1 MSPETGALT
10 GIDTREKDTR
20 MILAGD
26 IGGTKTVCAL
36 YDEADGGLRLVRDG
50 TFPSQAHASLEEIL
64 AKFLVGGPAPTLRAG
79 CFGVAG
85 AVIEGK
91 CHTTNLPWELDE
103 IPLAKAI
110 KAPRVKLLNDLE
122 AAAYG
127 MLYLSDDE
135 LCPLN
140 PDALPRRKGNVAVIA
155 AGTGLGEAM
164 LYWDGQKHH
173 PLASEGGHADFAPR
187 TDEEIDLLRW
197 LQAKFGHVSYERI
210 LSGPGFHNIFCFLRE
225 KGRYQ
230 ESPALKEALASG
242 GDPNIAI
249 THLGVSGE
257 DPLCTATVDL
267 FCAIYGAEAGNLA
280 LKCVAVGGVFIGGG
294 IAPKLGAA
302 VLKKGRFIESFTGKG
317 RFSALMKGLEV
328 NVALNPRAPLI
339 GAAHYAAGMRST

>member
-1 MSPETGALT
+1 
-10 GIDTREKDTR
+10 

-36 YDEADGGLRLVRDG
+36 FEDSESGLRLVRDG
-50 TFPSQAHASLEEIL
+50 TFPSQGHASLEEIL
-64 AKFLVGGPAPTLRAG
+64 AKFLATDAPKLRAG

-91 CHTTNLPWELDE
+91 CKTTNLPWQLDE
-103 IPLAKAI
+103 VDLAKAI

-127 MLYLSDDE
+127 MLHLREDE

-140 PDALPRRKGNVAVIA
+140 PDAAPRRKGNVAVIA

-173 PLASEGGHADFAPR
+173 PLASEGGHSDYAPQ
-187 TDEEIDLLRW
+187 TDEEIELYRW
-197 LQAKFGHVSYERI
+197 LRGRFGHVSYERL
-210 LSGPGFHNIFCFLRE
+210 LSGPGFHNVFEFLRHT
-225 KGRYQ
+225 GRYK
-230 ESPALKEALASG
+230 ETDALRDALAAG
-242 GDPNIAI
+242 GDTNVAI
-249 THLGVSGE
+249 THLGVSGDDE
-257 DPLCTATVDL
+257 LCAAAIDL

-280 LKCVAVGGVFIGGG
+280 LKCVAVGGVFVGGG

-302 VLKKGRFIESFTGKG
+302 ILRKGNFLKGFTAKGRFEP
-317 RFSALMKGLEV
+317 LMKSLEV

-339 GAAHYAAGMRST
+339 GAAHYAAGMH

>member
-1 MSPETGALT
+1 
-10 GIDTREKDTR
+10 

-36 YDEADGGLRLVRDG
+36 FDKTDGGLRLVRDG
-50 TFPSQAHASLEEIL
+50 TFPSQGHASLEEIL
-64 AKFLVGGPAPTLRAG
+64 AKFLDAAAPPLSAG

-91 CHTTNLPWELDE
+91 CKTTNLPWELDE
-103 IPLAKAI
+103 VQLAHSI

-127 MLYLSDDE
+127 MLHLHEDE

-164 LYWDGQKHH
+164 LYWDGQNHH

-187 TDEEIDLLRW
+187 TDEEIALLRW

-210 LSGPGFHNIFCFLRE
+210 LSGPGFHNVFSFLRE
-225 KGRYQ
+225 SGRYP
-230 ESPALKEALASG
+230 ESAALKEALAAG

-249 THLGVSGE
+249 TKMGVTGE
-257 DPLCTATVDL
+257 DALCTATVDL
-267 FCAIYGAEAGNLA
+267 FCSIYGAEAGNLA

-302 VLKKGRFIESFTGKG
+302 VLRKGHFLDGFTNKG
-317 RFSALMKGLEV
+317 RFSSLLKSLDV

-339 GAAHYAAGMRST
+339 GAAHYAAGMR